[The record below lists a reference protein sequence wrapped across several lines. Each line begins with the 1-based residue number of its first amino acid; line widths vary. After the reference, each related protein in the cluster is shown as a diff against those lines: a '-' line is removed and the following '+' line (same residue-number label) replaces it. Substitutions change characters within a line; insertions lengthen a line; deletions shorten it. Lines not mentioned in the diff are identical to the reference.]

1 MMSCLG
7 VCWQH
12 VEDHHLYSLN
22 YMHWGAPK
30 MWYGVPGKD
39 AMNLEV
45 AMKKHLPD
53 LFEEQPDL
61 LHNLVSVSLL
71 IDDCQLGF
79 RVWTHHYCVFSLLW
93 NLKHATLPPSLSD
106 YAVTA
111 LQIMNICGS
120 GTAWCQKEGTIYFL
134 DQKLRQQV
142 NHLLKSR
149 WFPYNASWNA
159 TALKSNTCMC
169 NRQ

>member
-7 VCWQH
+7 LCWQH

-30 MWYGVPGKD
+30 MWYGVPRKD
-39 AMNLEV
+39 AVNLEV
-45 AMKKHLPD
+45 AMRKHLPD

-79 RVWTHHYCVFSLLW
+79 RVWTHHYCVFSLVL
-93 NLKHATLPPSLSD
+93 NLKPATLSLSLSLWLCFNSI
-106 YAVTA
+106 T
-111 LQIMNICGS
+111 NN
-120 GTAWCQKEGTIYFL
+120 E
-134 DQKLRQQV
+134 
-142 NHLLKSR
+142 HLWKWHCVMSKRRHYL
-149 WFPYNASWNA
+149 FPRPKITSASKP
-159 TALKSNTCMC
+159 LVEISLVSI
-169 NRQ
+169 